1 MTPKRP
7 DLLLDGEI
15 TSRIIGAFYESYNE
29 LGFGFLE
36 SVYRRAL
43 ATELRARGLQIEEEA
58 PVEAVYK
65 GVVVGSFRVDLLV
78 ERRVVVE
85 IKASALL
92 APTDRRQLL
101 NYLRATRCEVGLL
114 LHFGAKA
121 EFFRIVSQNR
131 LRSARGTVAPGES
144 DPAGSASSV

>member
-36 SVYRRAL
+36 AVYRRAL
-43 ATELRARGLQIEEEA
+43 AAELRVRGLEVEEEK

-65 GVVVGSFRVDLLV
+65 GIVVGLFRLDLLV
-78 ERRVVVE
+78 EHRVVVE
-85 IKASALL
+85 IKANALL

-101 NYLRATRCEVGLL
+101 NYLRATRFEVGLL
-114 LHFGAKA
+114 LHFGPDPG
-121 EFFRIVSQNR
+121 FFRIVSQI
-131 LRSARGTVAPGES
+131 RSRPARDCLAPSGR
-144 DPAGSASSV
+144 DPVVSAPS